1 MNIIFDDSMDRR
13 FYNCLVTGKGEQL
26 IWNYGI
32 YIQKSI
38 NNFAN
43 KAYVYRTRS
52 PECSTK
58 SMPSPPSRLKFVP
71 NTVSVFQRFVVAMFQ
86 PVWADLPV
94 ADRQPTCAK
103 GTQIVSTLPNIRQIA
118 FYQKSFGSVDFF
130 GLIQCFERN

>member
-1 MNIIFDDSMDRR
+1 MDRR

-52 PECSTK
+52 PVRSTK
-58 SMPSPPSRLKFVP
+58 SMPSPPSP
-71 NTVSVFQRFVVAMFQ
+71 TAICPETVSVFQRFTVAMIQ
-86 PVWADLPV
+86 PFLADLPV
-94 ADRQPTCAK
+94 ADRQPTGAK
-103 GTQIVSTLPNIRQIA
+103 GTQIVSTLSNIRQIA
-118 FYQKSFGSVDFF
+118 FLSTIIG
-130 GLIQCFERN
+130 